1 MSINQHIEELTD
13 QYLRGDLS
21 GAELRSFE
29 DLMASDPVVQ
39 EHMDFQREL
48 VKGLADHRKMQLKSR
63 LDAIEV
69 GAGTF
74 GSGFAIEGVAKIAG
88 GAVVATLVG
97 TGIYFMLPE
106 SSDELSTEDK
116 VEIVVGE
123 TTSAFDKVDVPSMPI
138 PLVSVN
144 GESDAGGEMKPS
156 VVSSS
161 ARVVIKP
168 EDTANESNP
177 TKENVKEEKS
187 PDFIPQVSV
196 PELSEVSDEK
206 EFVSKDISIPEV
218 SDNDIVGE
226 KNLDPVDIKTF
237 NRKSAEI
244 RYKYFEGKL
253 FLYGDFKKEP
263 YEILEINSK
272 AARQIYLYYSDQYYK
287 VEMSDEIKAL
297 APIKSQKLIDELKI
311 IRENKLN

>member
-29 DLMASDPVVQ
+29 DLIASDPVVQ
-39 EHMDFQREL
+39 EHVGFQQEL
-48 VKGLADHRKMQLKSR
+48 VKGLTDHRKMQLKSR

-69 GAGTF
+69 GTGTF
-74 GSGFAIEGVAKIAG
+74 GSGFAVEGVVKVAG
-88 GAVVATLVG
+88 GAVVATLIG

-106 SSDELSTEDK
+106 STDKFSIDDK
-116 VEIVVGE
+116 VEILVGE
-123 TTSAFDKVDVPSMPI
+123 TTSAFDKVDVPSMPV
-138 PLVSVN
+138 PLVSVS
-144 GESDAGGEMKPS
+144 GESDAGGDMKQS
-156 VVSSS
+156 VESS
-161 ARVVIKP
+161 AHVVMKL
-168 EDTANESNP
+168 EETVADSNP
-177 TKENVKEEKS
+177 TKEGVKEEKS
-187 PDFIPQVSV
+187 SDFIPKVSV

-226 KNLDPVDIKTF
+226 KDLDPIDIKTF
-237 NRKSAEI
+237 NRKSTEI

-272 AARQIYLYYSDQYYK
+272 AARQIYLYYADQYYN
-287 VEMSDEIKAL
+287 VEMSDEIKKL